1 MLSNPST
8 YERIA
13 RAAEAGALRRLA
25 SIRRESRRAA
35 KKDFFVVRGSASL
48 DLPITTLS
56 GAKISEDTA
65 LRFSAVFGAVK
76 ILSDSVATLPL
87 FLYRRTDQGKEPA
100 RDHILFPLLHS
111 LPNPE
116 ITSSELRSILMAHL
130 LLWGN
135 GYAEIQHNP
144 ATGRIEALWPI
155 HPIRV
160 KPTRPEE
167 RGPLVYE
174 VIVPKGAP
182 IKLRRE
188 QMFHVRGLSLDGVT
202 GLSPIQIHREA
213 IGLGI
218 AAAEFGAR
226 FFSQG
231 LNAGGVLEHP
241 QRLSDPAYN
250 RLKES
255 IEERNAGLSQA
266 HRAMILEEGMKFNKL
281 TIPPNDAQWLETR
294 KFQVVEI
301 CRIFNIPPHKLKD
314 LERATF
320 SNIEEQGIEY
330 VTDSLSPWLVCWEQA
345 IARDLLSEEERREF
359 FAAFKLDALLRGKT
373 LERFQS
379 YQAARQGGWLSVNE
393 IRALENQNSIGEM
406 GDIYLSPLNMMSA
419 QQAAQLAN
427 ENPDMEI
434 MQGKDGWTIRR
445 RIESADRGNGLNH
458 GHPLAPAI

>member
-1 MLSNPST
+1 MS
-8 YERIA
+8 
-13 RAAEAGALRRLA
+13 
-25 SIRRESRRAA
+25 
-35 KKDFFVVRGSASL
+35 
-48 DLPITTLS
+48 
-56 GAKISEDTA
+56 
-65 LRFSAVFGAVK
+65 
-76 ILSDSVATLPL
+76 
-87 FLYRRTDQGKEPA
+87 
-100 RDHILFPLLHS
+100 
-111 LPNPE
+111 
-116 ITSSELRSILMAHL
+116 
-130 LLWGN
+130 
-135 GYAEIQHNP
+135 
-144 ATGRIEALWPI
+144 
-155 HPIRV
+155 
-160 KPTRPEE
+160 
-167 RGPLVYE
+167 
-174 VIVPKGAP
+174 KGAP
-182 IKLRRE
+182 VKLTRS

-202 GLSPIQIHREA
+202 GLSPIQTHREA

-218 AAAEFGAR
+218 ATAEFGAR

-231 LNAGGVLEHP
+231 LNAGGALEHP
-241 QRLSDPAYN
+241 HHLSQEAYT

-373 LERFQS
+373 LERFQA

-393 IRALENQNSIGEM
+393 IRALENQNSIGEK

-419 QQAAQLAN
+419 QQAAQLAD
-427 ENPDMEI
+427 ENPDMEV

-445 RIESADRGNGLNH
+445 RLEPAQRGNGPDH
-458 GHPLAPAI
+458 GHPLAPPPVQ